1 MKRYE
6 FDHSTRFSF
15 YAHLSIY
22 LRLAGWVWVMSVIL
36 ALVSAHLHLYEA
48 VEFALAA
55 IAALGF
61 NVWVTW
67 CYEMYLHSKYPLN
80 PPTPMPSGTQYIGP
94 SNYTDYRHALTVALG
109 LSTMILFG
117 AGLVGMV
124 VAMLARS
131 R

>member
-1 MKRYE
+1 VKRYE

-22 LRLAGWVWVMSVIL
+22 LRLAGWVWVMSVVL

-55 IAALGF
+55 ITALGF

-80 PPTPMPSGTQYIGP
+80 PPPMSSGTQYIGP

-124 VAMLARS
+124 AAMLARS